1 MTSNFRFSQRSE
13 GNLKGVNADLV
24 RVVRRALELSTV
36 DFGVIEGVRTVERQK
51 ELVATGKSQTMN
63 SRHISGNAVDLLPVG
78 ADWNDYKC
86 WLPVLDAMHR
96 ASKELGIKLRFG
108 ITWTDNPNDKP
119 AKFLD
124 GPHVEIP
131 A

>member
-1 MTSNFRFSQRSE
+1 M
-13 GNLKGVNADLV
+13 A
-24 RVVRRALELSTV
+24 VV
-36 DFGVIEGVRTVERQK
+36 
-51 ELVATGKSQTMN
+51 
-63 SRHISGNAVDLLPVG
+63 LLPNLPRFGQFTTVVG
-78 ADWNDYKC
+78 AVVVPRWCRRGHRMVN
-86 WLPVLDAMHR
+86 MHR
-96 ASKELGIKLRFG
+96 AGKELGVKLRFG